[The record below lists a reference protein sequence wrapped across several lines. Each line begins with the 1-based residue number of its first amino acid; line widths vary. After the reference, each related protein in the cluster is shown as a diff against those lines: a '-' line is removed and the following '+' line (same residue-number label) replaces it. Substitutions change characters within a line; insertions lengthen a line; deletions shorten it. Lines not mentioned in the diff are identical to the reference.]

1 MLRVASFAM
10 VLTIARTGNVTGQ
23 QRADF
28 SGDWVLVPDASTPAN
43 QPALGSR
50 ARILQRPDEL
60 ALELTLWFSGD
71 GSRTSED
78 TGEYDAPK
86 RYRLDGAEHPM
97 AGQGP
102 RVVRNADG
110 SRRGSLMP
118 QWPTAGRYRA
128 TWTGDKL
135 VILSTDQLPLLT
147 AAREFRFVGLTIRTA
162 FSLTADGLL
171 VVERIVIQ
179 EPVPSPRPQPAPT
192 PLRSVYRKAG

>member
-10 VLTIARTGNVTGQ
+10 ALTIALTGNVTGQ

-28 SGDWVLVPDASTPAN
+28 SGDWALVPDASTPAN

-50 ARILQRPDEL
+50 ARILQRSDEL

-71 GSRTSED
+71 GSRAYED

-86 RYRLDGAEHPM
+86 RYRLDGAEHSM

-135 VILSTDQLPLLT
+135 VILSADQLPLLT
-147 AAREFRFVGLTIRTA
+147 AGEFRFVGLTIRTA

-171 VVERIVIQ
+171 VAERIAIQ
-179 EPVPSPRPQPAPT
+179 EPWTSPRPQPAPT
-192 PLRSVYRKAG
+192 PLRSVYRTAG